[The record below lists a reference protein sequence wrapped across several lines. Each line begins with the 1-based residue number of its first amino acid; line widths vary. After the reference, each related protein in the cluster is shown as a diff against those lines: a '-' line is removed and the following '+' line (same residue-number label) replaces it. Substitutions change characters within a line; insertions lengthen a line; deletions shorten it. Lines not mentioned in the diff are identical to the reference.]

1 MAVIGVG
8 INSIHLTRV
17 LVGGIAWLTADIT
30 KAQSKLLD
38 YWQKLKRDHIDRLLE
53 LKKRSVGLMA
63 FHLLHY
69 FRFG

>member
-30 KAQSKLLD
+30 KA
-38 YWQKLKRDHIDRLLE
+38 
-53 LKKRSVGLMA
+53 
-63 FHLLHY
+63 
-69 FRFG
+69 